1 MIENLTD
8 FVNTSVHWL
17 IGALVSILSWSIIC
31 VQAIA
36 SVVYFL
42 YIAVVRVAI
51 AGFHWLI
58 TSLEWLFNVIATFCD
73 WLITSL
79 GIAEN
84 GLPYILGVIIV
95 AMIIML
101 SQLIGK
107 IAYLKSEND
116 QLKKDRQEQ
125 IEQENRKA
133 IINGAMKLIHWF
145 VQQ

>member
-1 MIENLTD
+1 M
-8 FVNTSVHWL
+8 
-17 IGALVSILSWSIIC
+17 
-31 VQAIA
+31 
-36 SVVYFL
+36 
-42 YIAVVRVAI
+42 RVAI

-73 WLITSL
+73 WLLTSL

-84 GLPYILGVIIV
+84 GLPYILGLIIV

-116 QLKKDRQEQ
+116 QLKTDRQEQ